1 MLSVTQKN
9 LAGRG
14 GADPLVGAHEDGGAK
29 LRLELAQE
37 LAQAGLRDVQPL
49 SRCFAL
55 RQGRSDSI
63 VRGDP

>member
-1 MLSVTQKN
+1 VLGVTQKN

-49 SRCFAL
+49 GGFRDAL
-55 RQGRSDSI
+55 LFGKGVQI
-63 VRGDP
+63 V